1 METATKK
8 TLDEADL
15 AQFTGSEQWF
25 KHWLGP
31 VYTEGVKHVADT
43 AGAYWLIDSIVIN
56 QTRPKI
62 KREEFQLWILTTDLE
77 KHSATLRCEDGN
89 GHVVYKERIPYTDFV
104 LAELRLYFTDG
115 TLLLPSEY

>member
-8 TLDEADL
+8 TLDEANL
-15 AQFTGSEQWF
+15 AQFTGGEQWF
-25 KHWLGP
+25 KHRLGP

-62 KREEFQLWILTTDLE
+62 KGEEFQSWKLRVDLE
-77 KHSATLRCEDGN
+77 KHTGVLTCDDGD
-89 GHVVYKERIPYTDFV
+89 GHIVYTEHIEYTDFV
-104 LAELRLYFTDG
+104 LPEITIWYTDR